1 MFIMDAPI
9 LSTKL
14 FIPKPR
20 QDLISR
26 PRLFEKLNGGLD
38 RKLTLISAPAGFG
51 KSTLISDWIHQTKED
66 IVWLSLD
73 ENDNNQARFLTYLIT
88 ALSKAEVIEKPISR
102 GALEMLK
109 SPQVPSYV
117 DILTTLINEVAALS
131 GNIILVLDDYHLID
145 SSPIDES
152 LSFLLENQPQN
163 FHLIIATRDDPQLS
177 LARLRARGQLTELR
191 AADLRFTSSEAVDFL
206 NNVMGL
212 AAYPFH
218 HWL

>member
-1 MFIMDAPI
+1 MFIMDAPS

-73 ENDNNQARFLTYLIT
+73 ENDNNQARLLKN
-88 ALSKAEVIEKPISR
+88 LLVEVPWKCS
-102 GALEMLK
+102 
-109 SPQVPSYV
+109 
-117 DILTTLINEVAALS
+117 N
-131 GNIILVLDDYHLID
+131 
-145 SSPIDES
+145 
-152 LSFLLENQPQN
+152 LL
-163 FHLIIATRDDPQLS
+163 R
-177 LARLRARGQLTELR
+177 R
-191 AADLRFTSSEAVDFL
+191 
-206 NNVMGL
+206 
-212 AAYPFH
+212 H
-218 HWL
+218 HM